1 MAEWVAVIDDDDT
14 VRHSLARLFK
24 ALGIHAQ
31 PYESADEYVDRPL
44 ADLPA
49 CIVLDVQLQA
59 GRSAFELIDWMDV
72 EGQRVPVIF
81 MTGQTELQTELYERY
96 PELQETLRKPF
107 DPDRLI
113 SRVRHHMRASG
124 SVPGSI
130 ITPF

>member
-24 ALGIHAQ
+24 ALGIQAQ
-31 PYESADEYVDRPL
+31 AYESADRYVERPL
-44 ADLPA
+44 GDLPS

-59 GRSAFELIDWMDV
+59 GRSAFELIDWMDA

-81 MTGQTELQTELYERY
+81 MTGQTELQAEQFGRY
-96 PELQETLRKPF
+96 PELRETLRKPF

-113 SRVRHHMRASG
+113 SRVRHHIEASTAV
-124 SVPGSI
+124 SRSI
-130 ITPF
+130 NTPF